1 MLSFSFENLCNFTS
15 TETTW
20 YVEVVCYTH
29 QNNPLFYRILDRLWI
44 NYCVMNAPVVLT
56 LSL

>member
-20 YVEVVCYTH
+20 CVEVVCYRH
-29 QNNPLFYRILDRLWI
+29 QNNPLFYRILDRLW
-44 NYCVMNAPVVLT
+44 NYCVMNVPVVLA